1 MAAVAAI
8 AAVAV
13 TVVSAG
19 VDAYGKHKAGRAAQ
33 KQGNY
38 VGAIEDQNAK
48 FSEMQADDAVA
59 RGYEAAFKRRTESRQ
74 LAGASRAAMA
84 AQGIDVNTGS
94 ALDIQENNQR
104 IGELDMV
111 TIKNNAARQAW
122 GYQVEALQHRQQ
134 AHLAR
139 IGGTNLGRNYN
150 YSAGSTLLTGGAQA
164 YGIWK
169 NR

>member
-1 MAAVAAI
+1 MAVVAAVASI
-8 AAVAV
+8 AVSTLSAVGQLKQAQ
-13 TVVSAG
+13 
-19 VDAYGKHKAGRAAQ
+19 AAR

-48 FSEMQADDAVA
+48 FSEMQADDAIA
-59 RGYEAAFKRRTESRQ
+59 RGYEAAFKRRIETNQ
-74 LAGASRAAMA
+74 LAGTSRAAMA

-139 IGGTNLGRNYN
+139 IGGANLGRNYN